1 MIKDLIA
8 GTLAGIANCLSG
20 HPIDTIKVRM

>member
-1 MIKDLIA
+1 MIKDLTA
-8 GTLAGIANCLSG
+8 GTLAGIGNCLSG